1 MITLFLVLFPFLSL
15 ADESADEKTAILEPI
30 VVKDQKRSTEGIAV
44 PSGKKEISG
53 TRWRVQGETV
63 EAAFAE
69 VPGIAFSAAGG
80 SGQTR
85 SVFIRGARA
94 EDTLVLLDG
103 IPLNDPLSPSRSFD
117 FSQIPTALE
126 KIEILKGAQSV
137 GYGSDALGGVILL
150 TSKDSAEPQAQV
162 EGGSYGTIKARAAHL
177 GFRASY
183 ERSDGFSAADAKQG
197 NTEKDGFRSYSFGG
211 KKSYSL
217 GTKGLLEAQ
226 GFYQYNLTETD
237 RDGGPGG
244 DSLGTQTKNR
254 SLTFRLGE
262 SHDLGDGL
270 SLQSGVSHFSKNRD
284 DNTAGPAF
292 YRSQQWRGETFLKKE
307 FASHSPSAGI
317 DFSLENGR
325 SSDFSDRKSLQSLAG
340 FAQWDWRKSS
350 LEGSHGARIDFPAEH
365 QKAVTYRSA
374 LGYWLLEDSLKLR
387 ASIGSGYKTPS
398 LFQTYSRFGAR
409 NLKPS
414 RSVAKDLTLEYF
426 TGDSQ
431 TELTAFQNL
440 YRDLIDFQSTPSPGS
455 YRNIGR
461 AESVGLE
468 FGHRHQLGLLYLD
481 TAFTWMNARDRT
493 NGNQLRRRPNL
504 FGSGELGFQK
514 GDFAGAGL
522 QMRWVGK
529 RVDTLP
535 IFPYSAQNMP
545 SFSVLRFSAF
555 HRIQEIWKV
564 TFRIE
569 NLLNRSY
576 QETSGFGTAERSF
589 YLGIEWN

>member
-1 MITLFLVLFPFLSL
+1 MLTLFLVLFPFLSV
-15 ADESADEKTAILEPI
+15 ADDKASVLEPI
-30 VVKDQKRSTEGIAV
+30 IVQDQKRSTDGIAV
-44 PSGKKEISG
+44 PIGKKEIEGS
-53 TRWRVQGETV
+53 RWHSQGENV
-63 EAAFAE
+63 ESAFSD

-117 FSQIPTALE
+117 FSQIPTSLE

-137 GYGSDALGGVILL
+137 SYGSDALGGVILL
-150 TSKDSAEPQAQV
+150 TSQDSVNPQARV
-162 EGGSYGTIKARAAHL
+162 EGGSYGTYKARAAHL

-197 NTEKDGFRSYSFGG
+197 NTERDGYRAYSFGG
-211 KKSYSL
+211 KKSYAL
-217 GTKGLLEAQ
+217 GAKGVLEAQ

-237 RDGGPGG
+237 RDGGPSG

-254 SLTFRLGE
+254 NLTFRLSE
-262 SHDLGDGL
+262 FHDLGDGL
-270 SLQSGVSHFSKNRD
+270 SMQSGVSHFSKNRD

-292 YRSQQWRGETFLKKE
+292 YRAQQWRGETFLKKQY
-307 FASHSPSAGI
+307 ANHAPSAGI

-325 SSDFSDRKSLQSLAG
+325 SSDFSDRESLQSLAG
-340 FAQWDWRKSS
+340 FAQWEWQKSA
-350 LEGSHGARIDFPAEH
+350 LEGSHGARIDFPSEH
-365 QKAVTYRSA
+365 QKAITYRSA
-374 LGYWLLEDSLKLR
+374 LGYWLLQDALRLR

-398 LFQTYSRFGAR
+398 LYQTYSRFGTR
-409 NLKPS
+409 SLKPS
-414 RSVAKDLTLEYF
+414 RSVAKDISLEYL
-426 TGDSQ
+426 TGDTQ

-440 YRDLIDFQSTPSPGS
+440 YRELIDFQSTPSPGS

-468 FGHRHQLGLLYLD
+468 FAHRHSIASLYVD
-481 TAFTWMNARDRT
+481 TSFTWMNARDLT
-493 NGNQLRRRPNL
+493 NGNPLRRRPNL
-504 FGSGELGFQK
+504 FGTGEIGYRK

-522 QMRWVGK
+522 QLRWVGK

-555 HRIQEIWKV
+555 HRLKEIWKL
-564 TFRIE
+564 TLRIE
-569 NLLNRSY
+569 NILNRSY
-576 QETSGFGTAERSF
+576 QETSGFGTAERSY
-589 YLGIEWN
+589 YLGLEWN